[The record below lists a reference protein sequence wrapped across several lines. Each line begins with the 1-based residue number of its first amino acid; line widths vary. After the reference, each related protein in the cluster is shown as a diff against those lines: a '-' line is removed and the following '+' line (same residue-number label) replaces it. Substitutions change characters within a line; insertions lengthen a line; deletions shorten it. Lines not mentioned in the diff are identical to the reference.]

1 MRRWSVGSLT
11 YGPESLP
18 AGNGWS
24 PDGPASVTPELVY
37 ELPAVARISQFV
49 VTAGLPAGPPA
60 RIDVGVSTANDRD
73 FTPAGTVTLTP
84 QGGAVVNASL
94 AGTFSARWVRVRF
107 TATPGKALQVSS
119 ISAFGTLPVPPAK
132 IAGRWSLAENDLGY
146 QDAVFAKVK
155 GMIPN
160 DSPAAAYYQL
170 ATAFVQ
176 NEFVATTC
184 TYDRAVWR
192 GSADGAT
199 ASIDGGGAL
208 VAVAGGRLLVG
219 RIGADKILAR
229 RVARAPGC
237 DVPPVGRGP
246 LVVVLARHPA
256 DELDVSDPK
265 LIPGH
270 RFVTHLLPEVTP
282 QDLNGASAAVLA
294 LSCNVGK
301 DTTAAQQTDLLDFVR
316 RGRVLIVRDA
326 DRCSQSAYDFIPYPF
341 ETAATGARGARGNV
355 LQIVDSSVL
364 ASNDPQDRAHFVDA
378 AAYLK
383 NPNQQLG
390 DADVMKTDD
399 RHWCGL
405 AVAENAGG
413 ATGFVRAYARLGAGL
428 IVYDGFDVDDLR
440 AAIPQALL
448 LNRLAY
454 GISPG
459 ADLPCNAKVA
469 SHLVLIASQRREVP
483 FGAARDFRF
492 AFRLDH
498 QGVTAPESVTLA
510 LTGEHAPGWR
520 AKLERSQLSLGA
532 SPQRILVA
540 IHVPANATAARHL
553 FTLTATG
560 STNQSAQA
568 AIEFDVN
575 EALAKELR
583 KKGGRARIYGIHF
596 DVASAHIQGQSQA
609 TIREIADVL
618 RANPAWNM
626 RIEGY
631 TDSDGGAAYN
641 LGLSRRRAQAVVDEL
656 VARYRIARRRLRAY
670 GYGLTR
676 PVASNATDAGK
687 ALNRRVELARD

>member
-1 MRRWSVGSLT
+1 MRRWSVGSST

-270 RFVTHLLPEVTP
+270 RFITHLLPEVTP

-355 LQIVDSSVL
+355 LQIVRLLGPGEQRSAGSRALRRRGRLLEESQSAARRCRRHENRRSALVRFGGGRECRRCYRIRSS
-364 ASNDPQDRAHFVDA
+364 
-378 AAYLK
+378 
-383 NPNQQLG
+383 
-390 DADVMKTDD
+390 
-399 RHWCGL
+399 
-405 AVAENAGG
+405 
-413 ATGFVRAYARLGAGL
+413 
-428 IVYDGFDVDDLR
+428 LR
-440 AAIPQALL
+440 AARRRPDRLRWLRRSTICVPQFHRRCSSIGLRTAFHPVRTFRAMQRWRRIWSL
-448 LNRLAY
+448 
-454 GISPG
+454 
-459 ADLPCNAKVA
+459 
-469 SHLVLIASQRREVP
+469 SHLS
-483 FGAARDFRF
+483 AARFRSERR
-492 AFRLDH
+492 AI
-498 QGVTAPESVTLA
+498 SA
-510 LTGEHAPGWR
+510 LR
-520 AKLERSQLSLGA
+520 
-532 SPQRILVA
+532 
-540 IHVPANATAARHL
+540 
-553 FTLTATG
+553 FG
-560 STNQSAQA
+560 ST
-568 AIEFDVN
+568 I
-575 EALAKELR
+575 
-583 KKGGRARIYGIHF
+583 
-596 DVASAHIQGQSQA
+596 
-609 TIREIADVL
+609 
-618 RANPAWNM
+618 
-626 RIEGY
+626 
-631 TDSDGGAAYN
+631 
-641 LGLSRRRAQAVVDEL
+641 
-656 VARYRIARRRLRAY
+656 
-670 GYGLTR
+670 
-676 PVASNATDAGK
+676 K
-687 ALNRRVELARD
+687 A